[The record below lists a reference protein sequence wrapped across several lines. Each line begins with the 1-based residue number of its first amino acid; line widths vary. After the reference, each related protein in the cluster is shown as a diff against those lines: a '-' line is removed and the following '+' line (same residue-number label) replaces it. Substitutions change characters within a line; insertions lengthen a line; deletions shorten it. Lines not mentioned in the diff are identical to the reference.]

1 MKEIG
6 DRERMIL
13 EFRHGLTGQTP
24 MTLEEVGK
32 RLKLSRERI
41 RQIEERALLRLRR
54 VANRMGLIEVGEG
67 RSAASPNLQPGW
79 HAPKARTDILGQTI
93 PKGRITAP
101 APHAVHRSPRN
112 LILSRVA
119 VKPARRK

>member
-54 VANRMGLIEVGEG
+54 VANRMGLIEVSEV
-67 RSAASPNLQPGW
+67 RSLSTPNLQPGW
-79 HAPKARTDILGQTI
+79 DTPKQRTDILGHTI
-93 PKGRITAP
+93 PPGRSTAP
-101 APHAVHRSPRN
+101 TGPR
-112 LILSRVA
+112 LV
-119 VKPARRK
+119 RRKARNFLIGRTAGGRNR

>member
-1 MKEIG
+1 
-6 DRERMIL
+6 
-13 EFRHGLTGQTP
+13 

-54 VANRMGLIEVGEG
+54 VANRMGLIEVGES
-67 RSAASPNLQPGW
+67 RSAATPNLQPGW
-79 HAPKARTDILGQTI
+79 YSPKVKTDILGQTI

-101 APHAVHRSPRN
+101 TAPPPSAAARATSSSAA
-112 LILSRVA
+112 SRP
-119 VKPARRK
+119 KRRRK